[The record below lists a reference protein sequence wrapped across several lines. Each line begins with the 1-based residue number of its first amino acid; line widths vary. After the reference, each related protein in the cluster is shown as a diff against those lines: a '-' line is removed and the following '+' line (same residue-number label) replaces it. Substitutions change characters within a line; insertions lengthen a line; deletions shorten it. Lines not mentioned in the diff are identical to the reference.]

1 MDVFDKEKRSE
12 IMSRVKRE
20 NTKPERTLRSL
31 LHKQGYRFRIHRRD
45 LPGKPDVVLPKYK
58 SVIFVHGCFW
68 HRHPG
73 CAKASLPSTNTD
85 FWEKKFEKTITRD
98 KENIIKLRQMGWRV
112 IVVWEC
118 ELKNPER
125 VVEKLD
131 ILLKNA

>member
-12 IMSRVKRE
+12 IMSKVKRE

-73 CAKASLPSTNTD
+73 CVKASLPSTNTD